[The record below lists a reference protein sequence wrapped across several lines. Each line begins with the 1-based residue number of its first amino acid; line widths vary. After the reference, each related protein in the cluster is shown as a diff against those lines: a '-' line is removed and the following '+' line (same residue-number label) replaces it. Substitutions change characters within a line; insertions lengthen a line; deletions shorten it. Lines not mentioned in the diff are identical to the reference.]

1 MKNTMGRVM
10 MIFLLPFVLAGG
22 AIAAEKATEAT
33 KVNQGAVC
41 AEIMQQASPEGQ
53 KAMGDFMQLERAPQ
67 AMASMMDMARR
78 MGDGDVMVGMRW
90 MMEMMAS
97 MGGSGTMG
105 GQGGTMQPGRAHP
118 GK

>member
-1 MKNTMGRVM
+1 MKDTM
-10 MIFLLPFVLAGG
+10 
-22 AIAAEKATEAT
+22 ATEAT
-33 KVNQGAVC
+33 KVNPGAVG
-41 AEIMQQASPEGQ
+41 AGIMRQASPEGQ
-53 KAMGDFMQLERAPQ
+53 EAMGDFMQSERAPQ
-67 AMASMMDMARR
+67 AMARR

-105 GQGGTMQPGRAHP
+105 GQGGTMQPGGAHP